1 MCSRHGGVLF
11 SFIHVH
17 SLARYPLYDTHTCRH
32 NTVRHVRMYAVRPVL
47 CVFPSGKGYDDG
59 RSVRLLV

>member
-11 SFIHVH
+11 FIHVH
-17 SLARYPLYDTHTCRH
+17 SLARYPLYDTHTHRH
-32 NTVRHVRMYAVRPVL
+32 NTVSHTCMYAVRPVL
-47 CVFPSGKGYDDG
+47 CEFLFSKGYDDG